1 MITDEYKNK
10 LLQNL
15 TKMTTTPIYDYADFT
30 DVVSYEKEDIIGELD
45 TAFPNGYV
53 QVGELQCKDSNNNP
67 NGFSVVYGYYYTES
81 GQTGYAYRKGYII
94 LFDDNMNMVSLL
106 TQYDSGTDF
115 APFVIL
121 NVDEKGQLYGVDY
134 TLRNGDYKNRF
145 IMLNN
150 ISVKIP
156 NQNYKVVLRQS
167 YFIQSSDDI
176 AFENLHVMNYI
187 FKDTN
192 SSRYAMGR
200 TVYDV
205 LELHVQVGAE
215 NEWINYTDTPSTFPS
230 SVKYLSHPLIL
241 WDSEGNM
248 SFTAYYL
255 GENEGI
261 ENWGIYKATNE
272 GTTITTTGE
281 LFNIDSI
288 YNSQEFEEFKVNL
301 SGTTFTSYRSYD
313 VYTISDNV
321 AYVMLG
327 GTYYYNSQLK
337 ADYCVWKI
345 VGNEIYVEHDDGLE
359 DADQR
364 TFPMFCNLEYLNGMM
379 FIKYYWQPITTGG
392 GNNYKVKVYAI
403 GSNEPID
410 NEKIIAEIEPSQ
422 VDKFHVFGLRNVYE
436 LYTIY
441 WLGQDY
447 DSSLM
452 MLNKT
457 NLVYG
462 AGHYNGE
469 PGMSSLSLEPVQMRL
484 YDDEGII
491 FARTLYN
498 MTINN
503 NIIESTI
510 QVPNTMLNDTT
521 IIGEQLRGYDMTEI
535 SNNSEEIEKNIYE
548 TLYVNVFNKINMINK
563 NDPDNPISNIV
574 GASRLANSVSTRLEE
589 NPDTYANSK
598 IAKVRINYKNGNSY
612 IKDIISCNIT
622 NNISDI
628 QFQITIVSDI
638 LNIEI
643 ISNDEATTYQRIV
656 DVDDYELGKTYLIS
670 QKCHVE

>member
-15 TKMTTTPIYDYADFT
+15 TKMTLVPVYDYADFS
-30 DVVSYEKEDIIGELD
+30 DVVSYEKENIISELE

-53 QVGELQCKDSNNNP
+53 QQGELQCKNSDNEP
-67 NGFSVVYGYYYTES
+67 NGYSIVYGYYYTQS

-94 LFDDNMNMVSLL
+94 LFDDNMNKVALI

-121 NVDEKGQLYGVDY
+121 NVDEKGQLYGIDY
-134 TLRNGDYKNRF
+134 MLRNGNYKNRF

-156 NQNYKVVLRQS
+156 NQDYKVVLRQS
-167 YFIQSSDDI
+167 YYVVDEDLW
-176 AFENLHVMNYI
+176 FENYHVMKYI
-187 FKDTN
+187 VKDPN
-192 SSRYAMGR
+192 SSRYAFGNYADNLM
-200 TVYDV
+200 
-205 LELHVQVGAE
+205 ELHIEVGST
-215 NEWINYTDTPSTFPS
+215 NEWI
-230 SVKYLSHPLIL
+230 KYEATTYPYENFNELTLTNPKIV
-241 WDSEGNM
+241 WDEEGNL
-248 SFTAYYL
+248 SYWAFFIAHH
-255 GENEGI
+255 NEQYDY
-261 ENWGIYKATNE
+261 GIYKATNT
-272 GTTITTTGE
+272 GTTINISNE
-281 LFNIDSI
+281 LYSVDYLFEDR
-288 YNSQEFEEFKVNL
+288 EEFKPNF
-301 SGTTFTSYRSYD
+301 STSTNIQYRPYCI
-313 VYTISDNV
+313 YTINENR
-321 AYVMLG
+321 AYIMIG
-327 GTYYYNSQLK
+327 GTHYVDNQLK
-337 ADYCVWKI
+337 ALYQVSL
-345 VGNEIYVEHDDGLE
+345 IYERGVDRYSFEDWNE

-364 TFPMFCNLEYLNGMM
+364 DIPMYCNLEYINGMM

-392 GNNYKVKVYAI
+392 GNNYIVNVFAI
-403 GSNEPID
+403 GSNEPVD
-410 NEKIIAEIEPSQ
+410 SKKTIAEVEPSQ
-422 VDKFHVFGLRNVYE
+422 IDKFHIFGIKNAFE

-469 PGMSSLSLEPVQMRL
+469 PGMGGFSLVPVQMRL

-510 QVPNTMLNDTT
+510 QVPNTMLNETT

-563 NDPDNPISNIV
+563 NDPDNPINNIV

-612 IKDIISCNIT
+612 IKGIISCNIT

-638 LNIEI
+638 LNIEL

-656 DVDDYELGKTYLIS
+656 DVEDYELGKTYLIS